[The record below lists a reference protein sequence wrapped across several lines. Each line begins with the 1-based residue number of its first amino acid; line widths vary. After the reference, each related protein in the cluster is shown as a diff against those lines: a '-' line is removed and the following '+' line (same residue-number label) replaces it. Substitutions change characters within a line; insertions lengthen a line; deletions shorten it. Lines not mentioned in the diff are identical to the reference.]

1 MQWID
6 QEEGVPFTESAR
18 FTEEDQTYATTHL
31 GIKGN
36 AVEEREVL
44 GLNWHIM
51 RDAFILRF
59 DWLVSFAKELASTKR
74 SILRVV
80 AKLYHPLG
88 FMSPLFTAVK
98 ILFQDLCKSKTDWD
112 EHLCDELNFKYTKWL
127 SDLTK
132 VHSFSIDR
140 CYLLN
145 VKDHVTSLQID
156 GFGDSSETAYAA
168 TVYLRI
174 ETM

>member
-98 ILFQDLCKSKTDWD
+98 ILFQDLCKSKTD
-112 EHLCDELNFKYTKWL
+112 
-127 SDLTK
+127 
-132 VHSFSIDR
+132 
-140 CYLLN
+140 
-145 VKDHVTSLQID
+145 
-156 GFGDSSETAYAA
+156 
-168 TVYLRI
+168 
-174 ETM
+174 